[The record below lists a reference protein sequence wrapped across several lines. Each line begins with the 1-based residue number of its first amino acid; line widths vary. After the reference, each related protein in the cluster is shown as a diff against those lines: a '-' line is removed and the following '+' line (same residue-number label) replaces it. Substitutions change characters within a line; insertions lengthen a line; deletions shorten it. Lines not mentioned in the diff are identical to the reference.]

1 MKIKSAPRLAKR
13 LRKTSR
19 GTMNRQKS
27 IWIFGDYR
35 NYYQNRV
42 TLQLISKA
50 VDLARIIQAEVC
62 AVVFGHEVEEWIMEY
77 TAHGADRILAIDHP
91 SLTSYS
97 TENYLALIEKLARER
112 DPEIILIGATDFG
125 REFAPRLA
133 KRLNTGLSA
142 DCVGLDITQEG
153 LLVQIAPSFGGN
165 MLAEIVTEKY
175 RPQMATVRPG
185 TFKEKTHNYERKAI
199 VERLPLM
206 DKLPQPRIR
215 LIEYERAVAR
225 EHTIEN
231 ATVIV
236 CGGRGLSNKNNFKK
250 LDELAKLLGGDVG
263 ATRPVIYAG
272 WADHK
277 ALVGQA
283 GKHIKPKIL
292 FSFGIS
298 GAIQHTAGLGESQ
311 FIIAV
316 NKNPQATMM
325 KMADVAIVA
334 DASDLLNTL
343 SKELKKRIRD

>member
-1 MKIKSAPRLAKR
+1 MTKSR
-13 LRKTSR
+13 
-19 GTMNRQKS
+19 NKS
-27 IWIFGDYR
+27 IWVFGDYR

-50 VDLARIIQAEVC
+50 VDLAKTIKAEVC
-62 AVVFGHEVEEWIMEY
+62 ALIFGHEIDEWIMEY
-77 TAHGADRILAIDHP
+77 TAHGADRILAIDDP
-91 SLTSYS
+91 ALKSYS
-97 TENYLALIEKLARER
+97 TERYLAIIEHLANER

-133 KRLNTGLSA
+133 KRLKTGLSA
-142 DCVGLDITQEG
+142 DCVGLDITQDG
-153 LLVQIAPSFGGN
+153 LLSQIAPSFGGN
-165 MLAEIVTEKY
+165 MLAEIVTEFH

-185 TFKEKTHNYERKAI
+185 TFKEIPHNYTRKTLI
-199 VERLPLM
+199 ERLPLM
-206 DKLPQPRIR
+206 KKLPKSRVR
-215 LIEYERAVAR
+215 LVEYERSVEK

-231 ATVIV
+231 SSVIV
-236 CGGRGLSNKNNFKK
+236 CGGRGMGNKDKFKK
-250 LDELAKLLGGDVG
+250 LHDLARLLGGDVG
-263 ATRPVIYAG
+263 ATRPVVYAE
-272 WADHK
+272 WADHG

-298 GAIQHTAGLGESQ
+298 GAIQHTAGLGEAG

-334 DASDLLNTL
+334 DASDVLNTL
-343 SKELKKRIRD
+343 IKELKKRIRE

>member
-1 MKIKSAPRLAKR
+1 MAK
-13 LRKTSR
+13 K
-19 GTMNRQKS
+19 QKS
-27 IWIFGDYR
+27 IWVFGDYR

-50 VDLARIIQAEVC
+50 VDLARTIDAEVC
-62 AVVFGHEVEEWIMEY
+62 AVVVGHDLEEWIMEY

-91 SLTSYS
+91 SLVSYS
-97 TENYLALIEKLARER
+97 TEHYLALMERLAVKR
-112 DPEIILIGATDFG
+112 DPDIILIGATDFG

-133 KRLNTGLSA
+133 KRLKTGLSA
-142 DCVGLDITQEG
+142 DCVGLDITPDG
-153 LLVQIAPSFGGN
+153 LLLQIAPSFGGN
-165 MLAEIVTEKY
+165 MLAEIVTEQY

-185 TFKEKTHNYERKAI
+185 TFKEIPHNYERTAI
-199 VERLPLM
+199 VERLR
-206 DKLPQPRIR
+206 LPSGLPAPRVR
-215 LIEYERAVAR
+215 LVEYERAAQKG
-225 EHTIEN
+225 HTIEN

-236 CGGRGLSNKNNFKK
+236 CGGRGMGNKNHFKK
-250 LDELAKLLGGDVG
+250 LDELARLLGGDVG
-263 ATRPVIYAG
+263 ATRPVVYAG
-272 WADHK
+272 WAEHD

-298 GAIQHTAGLGESQ
+298 GAIQHTAGLGEAD

-334 DASDLLNTL
+334 DAGDWLNTL
-343 SKELKKRIRD
+343 IKELRKRIRD